1 MDQARSFTRENSLD
15 IKVLYDIDG
24 ELAENLSIK
33 SIPHTV
39 IIGKN
44 QNLRVRHAGFTE
56 SMDYVSIMSR
66 YVNELLNE

>member
-1 MDQARSFTRENSLD
+1 MKQARNFARENSLE

-24 ELAENLSIK
+24 ELAENLSIM

-56 SMDYVSIMSR
+56 SMDYVSIMSKH
-66 YVNELLNE
+66 VNKLLKE